1 MSQRVVR
8 GSLILTLS
16 AVVTMATFS
25 TARAQDATRIG
36 RQTVAKRMS
45 PQVAVQGRTAQQV
58 LSDEAAMNNWLIS
71 QLPGRALDNPVSVMV
86 TNDELSQVDA
96 ADAGDPGPMKVGVVH
111 QLAEPVVVAF
121 RNAVATRTQNG
132 RTANSSAK
140 TSKPVLSDGLEMTD
154 DGGFVWAASVV
165 SAGAVALRVKLTD
178 VSLPRDADLFV
189 FNTRGEAYGPIQGRG
204 PNGDGEVWLPSV
216 MSDEAIILVRDYGP
230 NGASDLRSTTLTIS
244 AVGHITRGFPGQQA
258 NVDGGIASFCPFNAS
273 CIQNASCGSTGP
285 AAAAE
290 NAVAKMLWV
299 SGCCIYICTGGLIAD
314 TDNST
319 EIPYF
324 LTANHCIS
332 KGNDA
337 KNLEAYFQY
346 SVSCG
351 AGCPA
356 GSFDPPPAPKTT
368 GATIVSSNRS
378 GDYTLLQLKQSPP
391 SGSVY
396 LGWNS
401 TPIANTNGASLYRI
415 SHPSGAPQAYS
426 EHVVDT
432 SVGAC
437 QGWPRGERIYSD
449 DVAGATEGGSS
460 GSPVVNSNGEIV
472 GQLSGCCGYNCG
484 DVCDSASNAT
494 VDGAFAFYFS
504 NIEQYLDP
512 AGGGCTPTTAS
523 CTDGIDNDCDG
534 LVDCNDTNG
543 GNEDCSSDPAC
554 QGGGGCI
561 NPGGAPAGASCT
573 NNSDCCSDSCK
584 GRPGHQTCR

>member
-25 TARAQDATRIG
+25 TVRAQDATRIG
-36 RQTVAKRMS
+36 RQTVATRMS
-45 PQVAVQGRTAQQV
+45 PQVAVQGQTAQQI
-58 LSDEAAMNNWLIS
+58 LTDEAATNSWLIS
-71 QLPGRALDNPVSVMV
+71 QLPGRALDNPVSVIV

-96 ADAGDPGPMKVGVVH
+96 ADSGDPGPMKVGVVH
-111 QLAEPVVVAF
+111 QLAQPVAVTF
-121 RNAVATRTQNG
+121 SNAVATRTPDG
-132 RTANSSAK
+132 RTADASAK
-140 TSKPVLSDGLEMTD
+140 TNKSGLTGALEMTD
-154 DGGFVWAASVV
+154 DGGFVWATSVV
-165 SAGAVALRVKLTD
+165 STGAVALRVELTNL
-178 VSLPRDADLFV
+178 SLPRDADLFV
-189 FNTRGEAYGPIQGRG
+189 FNTRGEAYGPIQLRG
-204 PNGDGEVWLPSV
+204 PNGDGQVWLPSV

-230 NGASDLRSTTLTIS
+230 NGARDLRSTTLTIS
-244 AVGHITRGFPGQQA
+244 AVGHVTRGFPGQQN

-273 CIQNASCGSTGP
+273 CIYNANCQSTGP

-290 NAVAKMLWV
+290 GAVAKMLWI
-299 SGCCIYICTGGLIAD
+299 SGAYIYICTGGLIAD

-324 LTANHCIS
+324 LTAHHCIS

-346 SVSCG
+346 SVACNAS
-351 AGCPA
+351 CPA
-356 GSFDPPPAPKTT
+356 GSFDPPPAPKTV
-368 GATIVSSNRS
+368 GASIVSSNRG
-378 GDYTLLQLKQSPP
+378 GDYTLLQLNQSPP

-396 LGWNS
+396 LGWNA

-415 SHPSGAPQAYS
+415 SHPMGAPQAYS
-426 EHVVDT
+426 EHQVDT
-432 SVGAC
+432 GAVTC

-449 DVAGATEGGSS
+449 DVFGATEGGSS

-472 GQLSGCCGYNCG
+472 GQLSGCCGYNCN
-484 DVCDSASNAT
+484 DVCDTASNST
-494 VDGAFAFYFS
+494 VDGAFAYYFS

-512 AGGGCTPTTAS
+512 AGGCTPTTAS

-534 LVDCNDTNG
+534 LVDCADTNG
-543 GNEDCSSDPAC
+543 GNEDCTSDPAC
-554 QGGGGCI
+554 QSGGCI

-584 GRPGHQTCR
+584 GKPGGKTCR